1 MIAALATIVVLALAW
16 GGGEHYLHRKTRLAL
31 TKSKERVEDLAALC
45 DSQVEFLRDVQ
56 PIYAA
61 TLKVREETKNL
72 DKLMLSRAE
81 VARQTIN
88 RLRSFLKAVADRLDP
103 EVAAVV
109 HRNVELMMSQLPSL
123 LPTAAE
129 TVAQAPA
136 PVAPPTQEVSTNG

>member
-1 MIAALATIVVLALAW
+1 MIALLVTIACLALGWA
-16 GGGEHYLHRKTRLAL
+16 GGEHYLHRKTRLAL
-31 TKSKERVEDLAALC
+31 EKSKGRVEDLAALC

-81 VARQTIN
+81 VARVTIN

-109 HRNVELMMSQLPSL
+109 HRNVATMMAELPSL
-123 LPTAAE
+123 LPHGDE
-129 TVAQAPA
+129 VVAQAPA
-136 PVAPPTQEVSTNG
+136 PVAPPTHEVSTNG